1 MSTSLTSKSG
11 PVMALF
17 LIINILVF
25 TFKSSLIRYGFD
37 IPFLLIANVL
47 LFLLS
52 LFGFYI
58 QTKGVRSANVNAFVR
73 GLYSSLLLKMF
84 VIVAA
89 IFIYIFVMDGH
100 VNKPSLFTSMA
111 IYLVYTFIE
120 VTQLMKIA
128 RKKNN
133 AG

>member
-1 MSTSLTSKSG
+1 MNKSLLNKSR
-11 PVMALF
+11 PAIVLF
-17 LIINILVF
+17 IIVSILIFI
-25 TFKSSLIRYGFD
+25 FKSSLISYGFD

-58 QTKGVRSANVNAFVR
+58 QTRGVKSANVNAFVR

-84 VIVAA
+84 VIIGA

-100 VNKPSLFTSMA
+100 VNKPSLFTSMV
-111 IYLVYTFIE
+111 IYLLYTFIE

-128 RKKNN
+128 RKKDH
-133 AG
+133 GG

>member
-1 MSTSLTSKSG
+1 MNNTLTKKFIPVISLFI
-11 PVMALF
+11 V
-17 LIINILVF
+17 INLVIF
-25 TFKSSLIRYGFD
+25 IFKSSLVDYRFD
-37 IPFLLIANVL
+37 IPFLLVANVL

-58 QTKGVRSANVNAFVR
+58 QTRGVRSANVNAFVR

-84 VIVAA
+84 VIIGA
-89 IFIYIFVMDGH
+89 IFIYIYVMEGH

-111 IYLVYTFIE
+111 IYLIYTSIE
-120 VTQLMKIA
+120 VIQLMKIA
-128 RKKNN
+128 RKNN

>member
-1 MSTSLTSKSG
+1 
-11 PVMALF
+11 MALF
-17 LIINILVF
+17 LIVNVLVF
-25 TFKSSLIRYGFD
+25 IFKNTLMDHGFD
-37 IPFLLIANVL
+37 IPFLLVANVL

-52 LFGFYI
+52 FFGFYL
-58 QTKGVRSANVNAFVR
+58 QHKSVQSVNANAFVR

-84 VIVAA
+84 VIVGA
-89 IFIYIFVMDGH
+89 IFIYIFVMEGH
-100 VNKPSLFTSMA
+100 VNKPSLFTSMI
-111 IYLVYTFIE
+111 IYLIYTFIE

>member
-1 MSTSLTSKSG
+1 MSTSLTSKSR

-84 VIVAA
+84 VIVGA

>member
-1 MSTSLTSKSG
+1 MNT
-11 PVMALF
+11 F
-17 LIINILVF
+17 LIRKTVPVIVIFILISLLVF
-25 TFKSSLIRYGFD
+25 IFKNSLASYGFD

-58 QTKGVRSANVNAFVR
+58 QTKGVRSTNVNAFVR

-84 VIVAA
+84 A
-89 IFIYIFVMDGH
+89 IIGAILIYIFVMGGE

-111 IYLVYTFIE
+111 IYLLYTSIE
-120 VTQLMKIA
+120 VVQLMKIA
-128 RKKNN
+128 RKKSN
-133 AG
+133 GD